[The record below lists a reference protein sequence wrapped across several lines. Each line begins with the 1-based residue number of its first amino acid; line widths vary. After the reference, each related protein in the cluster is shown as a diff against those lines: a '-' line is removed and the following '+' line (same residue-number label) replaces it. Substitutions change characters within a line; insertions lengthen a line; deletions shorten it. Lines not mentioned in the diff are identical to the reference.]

1 MTNLLNSVLQKAC
14 TRVDPHY
21 LDVWQPAQQGNAEA
35 MERLV
40 TISFY
45 SYAIFVTF
53 VLNSIFCWIDIWRS

>member
-14 TRVDPHY
+14 TRADPHY
-21 LDVWQPAQQGNAEA
+21 MDVWQPAQQGNAEA

-40 TISFY
+40 TICFY

-53 VLNSIFCWIDIWRS
+53 LLNSIFCWTDIWRS